1 MTTRALWHPEHGR
14 VSRTVRRIVLAL
26 IAALVLTLGFAA
38 AAQRAEAATEG
49 AVGQGVLI
57 TPAGY
62 GEMWLGAYNP
72 PAGGTDL
79 AWCIQGRV
87 YTSAG
92 STPTGS
98 SFSQDGP
105 LAYVMAKYAGT
116 DEMYTRAAIA
126 YLVHQRHEIPG
137 GLAGGDV
144 TRAKALIA
152 DATPQAV
159 KDRAAQLL
167 AEGTANGGP
176 YVAQAGSPTGNLT
189 RRGEVKDIGIRSDA
203 GMYIP
208 GVPVTVTLEGD
219 GEAVFDLNNNGVK
232 DAGETNV
239 WTGTTRDGVFSLS
252 WVAVKTGTVRPK
264 SVYGP
269 GIPRYTLTKFDTAGN
284 RQAVISYGN
293 RINDYDPE
301 TVTVNGPPITVI
313 ADFQPEVTTTV
324 ASTFVGKGQ
333 PLVDQVTAAAAAGD
347 TWVAVNG
354 SYVPVLAVGTLYG
367 PFDSQPTESA
377 TVPAGAPVVGTETLT
392 FNAPSTQNS
401 AGNLKVP
408 SSGFYTWVWRINKA
422 EQGSYQQY
430 IRSNFADRFGR
441 VAETSIVPFQP
452 QVTTEREVRE
462 VVAGERIV
470 DKVTASA
477 VAGDLWLKPRGSS
490 TGAAVTFQGRLIGP
504 LSVPTAEVANIPANA
519 PVAATA
525 SLTFTGPGT
534 QATPTTTTVS
544 APGFYTWVW
553 TMTKAQQPVGVQPYL
568 VGDYSTAYM
577 IEVETSTV
585 RHKGQV
591 VTQTREFN
599 VAQGGRAMDRIIVTG
614 FPDDHGQFDGI
625 GGWAGDVDELTHTV
639 YGPFENAPTENTDL
653 SKAPVLNSVTTP
665 ARNGDYWIG
674 TKGEFTPTEPGYYVF
689 VTSYPGDD
697 RVLPLN
703 EVGHTSPGDPMEMF
717 FVPSPLEPE
726 VPVWVTTQ
734 ATESA
739 AVGQPI
745 RDIATVTG
753 TVQPGDYLVFQA
765 YGPFGPDDAPVE
777 DADRVV
783 WTSQQV
789 PVPAAGEYPSGYTT
803 VGTAG
808 DVFWVATLYDRDGNV
823 RVRGDFG
830 AASEVTKVYTP
841 DPIVVKTLAS
851 PMVSLGEPAY
861 DTAYVSGP
869 VPPESRLSWAL
880 YRQTGD
886 KASESDKLVGTA
898 PPVTIYHGGEYRS
911 KGITVDQ
918 PGIYYWVHTLTGP
931 DGTILDVGPRGV
943 ADETTY
949 VVDVTSRAV
958 TRVNPGDEAT
968 DTALL
973 NGPTMPGSTIGFLV
987 YQKVGDKA
995 ADSDPLI
1002 GSVAPVLVESAG
1014 AVTSTGVVLPEK
1026 GTYYWTEVLYAPD
1039 GTVIHTGE
1047 RGLPNET
1054 TRAVFASDLNGAAA
1068 DGAATD
1074 TNGAILAIT
1083 GGNVLELW
1091 LLATAA
1097 VFLGIPL
1104 LTWAQKKRA
1113 QLRLAT
1119 AHRKEN

>member
-1 MTTRALWHPEHGR
+1 MTTRALWHPGLGR
-14 VSRTVRRIVLAL
+14 VRPTGRWIVLSL
-26 IAALVLTLGFAA
+26 IAAMAFALA
-38 AAQRAEAATEG
+38 FALPEDRAEAATEG

-57 TPAGY
+57 APAGY

-72 PAGGTDL
+72 PNGGNDL

-105 LAYVMAKYAGT
+105 LAYVMAKYAST

-167 AEGTANGGP
+167 AEGAADGGP
-176 YVAQAGSPTGNLT
+176 YVPQAGSPTGNLT

-232 DAGETNV
+232 DPGETNV
-239 WTGTTRDGVFSLS
+239 WSGTTRDGVFSLA
-252 WVAVKTGTVRPK
+252 WVAVKTGTIRPK

-301 TVTVNGPPITVI
+301 TVTVSGPPITVI
-313 ADFQPEVTTTV
+313 ADFQPEVSTTV

-333 PLVDQVTAAAAAGD
+333 PLIDRVTAAAAAGD
-347 TWVAVNG
+347 TWVAVDG
-354 SYVPVLAVGTLYG
+354 SYVPVTGVGTLYG

-392 FNAPSTQNS
+392 FNGPGTLSS

-408 SSGFYTWVWRINKA
+408 SSGFYTWVWRITKS
-422 EQGSYQQY
+422 EQPAPYQQY
-430 IRSNFADRFGR
+430 VRGNFADRFGR

-490 TGAAVTFQGRLIGP
+490 TGAAVTFQGKLIGP
-504 LSVPTAEVANIPANA
+504 LSVPTAEVANGPANA

-525 SLTFTGPGT
+525 SLTFNGPGT
-534 QATPTTTTVS
+534 QSTPPTTTVS

-553 TMTKAQQPVGVQPYL
+553 TMSKAQQPVGVQPYL
-568 VGDYSTAYM
+568 VGDYSAAYM

-585 RHKGQV
+585 RHKARV

-614 FPDDHGQFDGI
+614 FPADHGDFDGV
-625 GGWAGDVDELTHTV
+625 GGWAGDVDELTHTA
-639 YGPFENAPTENTDL
+639 YGPFENAPTANTDL
-653 SKAPVLNSVTTP
+653 SKAPVLNTVTTP

-674 TKGEFTPTEPGYYVF
+674 SNGEFTPTEPGYYVF
-689 VTSYPGDD
+689 VTTFPGDD
-697 RVLPLN
+697 RVLPLA
-703 EVGHTSPGDPMEMF
+703 TSPGDPMEMF

-745 RDIATVTG
+745 RDVATVTG
-753 TVQPGDYLVFQA
+753 TVHPGDYLVFQA
-765 YGPFGPDDAPVE
+765 YGPFGPDDAPAE
-777 DADRVV
+777 DADRIV
-783 WTSQQV
+783 WTSEQV
-789 PVPAAGEYPSGYTT
+789 PVPAPGEYPSGYTT

-808 DVFWVATLYDRDGNV
+808 DVYWVATLYDRDGDV

-851 PMVSLGEPAY
+851 LMVSLGDPAY

-880 YRQTGD
+880 YRQSGD
-886 KASESDKLVGTA
+886 EASEDDELVGTA

-918 PGIYYWVHTLTGP
+918 VGIHYWVHTLTAP
-931 DGTILDVGPRGV
+931 DGTILDVGARGV
-943 ADETTY
+943 PEETTY

-958 TRVNPGDEAT
+958 TRVNPGAEAT

-973 NGPTMPGSTIGFLV
+973 SGPTMPGSTIGFVV

-995 ADSDPLI
+995 AESDPLI
-1002 GSVAPVLVESAG
+1002 GTVPPVLVESAG

-1054 TRAVFASDLNGAAA
+1054 TRAIFGSDLNSAGADLNGAAA
-1068 DGAATD
+1068 D
-1074 TNGAILAIT
+1074 TNGAILAVT
-1083 GGNVLELW
+1083 GGAALEMW
-1091 LLATAA
+1091 AVALLA
-1097 VFLGIPL
+1097 VFVGIPL
-1104 LTWAQKKRA
+1104 HTWAQKRRA
-1113 QLRLAT
+1113 QLRPAP